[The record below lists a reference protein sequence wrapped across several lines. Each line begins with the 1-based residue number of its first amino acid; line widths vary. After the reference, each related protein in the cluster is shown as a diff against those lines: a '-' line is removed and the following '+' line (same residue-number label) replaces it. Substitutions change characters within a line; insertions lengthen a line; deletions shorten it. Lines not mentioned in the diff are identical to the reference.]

1 MRLASLTH
9 SPIGARF
16 EAMKVQ
22 QFLDHHGIAR
32 NPFAEED
39 AQTDPVFKE
48 FCIESTYHPTWDK
61 VYGDPSEPSTSIIF
75 GEKGSGKTAMR
86 LQLARHL
93 EHYNEHHPGRRLF
106 VVHYDDFNPFLDR
119 FRDRRGKRNRR
130 ADRVLGQFRLW
141 DHMDAVL
148 SLGVTGL
155 VDRILDVKQPTP
167 AVICT
172 IDPADVDQLDRHQA
186 RDLLLLAACY
196 DQSTAETF
204 KGRWQRLRRRLKYQ
218 TWRSQWQLAVG
229 CIVTVV
235 VIGLAIAA
243 LTSSKQAGL
252 PPWWVYLILIAV
264 GWVPWLWKAWKNWWL
279 ARGILRRMRVGLRE
293 TGALWHVLMQFTPA
307 ELSGQPLPN
316 KDSTDDRYE
325 LLMKL
330 QGLLTSLG
338 HPGIIVLVDR
348 LDEPHLV
355 NGSPELMKALLWPML
370 DNKFL
375 KHPGLGLKLMLP
387 IELTR
392 FVEREERDFYQRARL
407 DKQNMIPSFEWT
419 GEALYDV
426 ATARLRACA
435 KPGATP
441 DLAELFDP
449 GLSQQRMIEAF
460 RTLRVPRR
468 LFKFLYSLIAAHCNA
483 YTDQNPEWKIS
494 PSRFESTLALT
505 LRDQDAFDRGVG
517 AG

>member
-1 MRLASLTH
+1 
-9 SPIGARF
+9 
-16 EAMKVQ
+16 MKVQ

-61 VYGDPSEPSTSIIF
+61 VFGDPSEPATSIIF

-86 LQLARHL
+86 LQLARHI
-93 EHYNEHHPGRRLF
+93 EHYNDRHPGRRLF

-119 FRDRRGKRNRR
+119 FRDRLSKRNRR
-130 ADRVLGQFRLW
+130 PERVLSLFKLW
-141 DHMDAVL
+141 DHMDSVL
-148 SLGVTGL
+148 SLAVTGL
-155 VDRILDVKQPTP
+155 IDHILGARQPST
-167 AVICT
+167 AVICDL
-172 IDPADVDQLDRHQA
+172 DPALIDKLDRHQA

-204 KGRWQRLRRRLKYQ
+204 KGRWNRLRRRLKFQ
-218 TWRSQWQLAVG
+218 TWRSYWPLALAWSWTVLLIALVAI
-229 CIVTVV
+229 IVSR
-235 VIGLAIAA
+235 GG
-243 LTSSKQAGL
+243 QNWL
-252 PPWWVYLILIAV
+252 PPWWVYPILFIA
-264 GWVPWLWKAWKNWWL
+264 GWLPWLWKAWNNFWL
-279 ARGILRRMRVGLRE
+279 ARGILSRMRVGIHETNPLRQ
-293 TGALWHVLMQFTPA
+293 VLMQFSPA

-330 QGLLTSLG
+330 QGLLQQLG
-338 HPGIIVLVDR
+338 HSGIIVLVDR

-355 NGSPELMKALLWPML
+355 NGSAELMKALLWPLL

-375 KHPGLGLKLMLP
+375 KHPGLGVKLMLP

-392 FVEREERDFYQRARL
+392 FIDREERDFYQRARL
-407 DKQNMIPSFEWT
+407 DKQNMIPAFEWT
-419 GEALYDV
+419 GEALFDV
-426 ATARLRACA
+426 ATARVKACA
-435 KPGATP
+435 KPGASP
-441 DLAELFDP
+441 ALADLFEP
-449 GLSQQRMIEAF
+449 GVTQQRMIEAF

-468 LFKFLYSLIAAHCNA
+468 LFKFMYSLIAAHCNA
-483 YTDQNPEWKIS
+483 HTDQAPNWKIA
-494 PSRFESTLALT
+494 PTLFESTLALS

>member
-1 MRLASLTH
+1 
-9 SPIGARF
+9 
-16 EAMKVQ
+16 MKVQ

-48 FCIESTYHPTWDK
+48 FCIESTFHPTWDK
-61 VYGDPSEPSTSIIF
+61 VYGDPAEPATAIIF

-93 EHYNEHHPGRRLF
+93 EQHNQRHPERRVF

-119 FRDRRGKRNRR
+119 FRDRLSKRNRR
-130 ADRVLGQFRLW
+130 PERVLGLYKLW
-141 DHMDAVL
+141 DHMDSIL
-148 SLGVTGL
+148 SLAVTGL
-155 VDRILDVKQPTP
+155 VDRILDVRQPSP
-167 AVICT
+167 AVQCQIEAT
-172 IDPADVDQLDRHQA
+172 AVDQLDRHQA

-196 DQSTAETF
+196 DQSTGETF
-204 KGRWQRLRRRLKYQ
+204 KGRWNRLRRRLKFQ
-218 TWRSQWQLAVG
+218 TWRSQWPLVLGWTWLVAWIALYIALWANG
-229 CIVTVV
+229 HGDKIWP
-235 VIGLAIAA
+235 LWLFAII
-243 LTSSKQAGL
+243 
-252 PPWWVYLILIAV
+252 PILGFI
-264 GWVPWLWKAWKNWWL
+264 PWLWKAWNSFWL
-279 ARGILRRMRVGLRE
+279 ARGILSRMRVGIHETNPLRQ
-293 TGALWHVLMQFTPA
+293 VLMQFSPA

-330 QGLLTSLG
+330 QGLLAQLG
-338 HPGIIVLVDR
+338 HTGIIVLVDR

-355 NGSPELMKALLWPML
+355 NGSADLMKALLWPML

-375 KHPGLGLKLMLP
+375 KHPGVGVKLMLP

-392 FVEREERDFYQRARL
+392 FIEREERDFYQRARL

-426 ATARLRACA
+426 ATARLKACA

-441 DLAELFDP
+441 ALADLFES
-449 GLSQQRMIEAF
+449 GVSQPRMIEAF
-460 RTLRVPRR
+460 RVLRVPRR

-483 YTDQNPEWKIS
+483 HTDQDPNWKIA
-494 PSRFESTLALT
+494 PTLFESTLALS

>member
-1 MRLASLTH
+1 
-9 SPIGARF
+9 
-16 EAMKVQ
+16 MKVQ
-22 QFLDHHGIAR
+22 DFLDHHGIAR

-48 FCIESTYHPTWDK
+48 FCIESTFHPSWDK
-61 VYGDPSEPSTSIIF
+61 VYGDPSEPATSIIF

-93 EHYNEHHPGRRLF
+93 EHYNERHAGQRLF

-119 FRDRRGKRNRR
+119 FRDRLSKRNRK
-130 ADRVLGQFRLW
+130 ADRVLQQFRLW
-141 DHMDAVL
+141 DHMDAIL
-148 SLGVTGL
+148 SLAVTGL
-155 VDRILDVKQPTP
+155 ADRILDVKQPSP
-167 AVICT
+167 AVSCD
-172 IDPADVDQLDRHQA
+172 IDATAIDKLDRHQA

-204 KGRWQRLRRRLKYQ
+204 PARWHRLRRRLKFR
-218 TWRSQWQLAVG
+218 TWMSNWP
-229 CIVTVV
+229 
-235 VIGLAIAA
+235 LAIGIGWTVLIGAIFTMYVVQRGKSA
-243 LTSSKQAGL
+243 LPSAWGWFGLLLVIFAGWL
-252 PPWWVYLILIAV
+252 PH
-264 GWVPWLWKAWKNWWL
+264 LWKAWKNFWL
-279 ARGILRRMRVGLRE
+279 ARGILGRMRVGIRE
-293 TGALWHVLMQFTPA
+293 TNPLRRVLMQFSPA

-330 QGLLTSLG
+330 QGLLQQLG
-338 HPGIIVLVDR
+338 HSGCVVLVDR

-355 NGSPELMKALLWPML
+355 NGSAELMKALLWPML

-375 KHPGLGLKLMLP
+375 KHPGVGVKLMLP

-392 FVEREERDFYQRARL
+392 FIEREERDFYQRARL

-419 GEALYDV
+419 GEALFDI
-426 ATARLRACA
+426 ANARLRACA

-441 DLAELFDP
+441 KLADLFDP
-449 GLSQQRMIEAF
+449 GVTQSRMIDAF
-460 RTLRVPRR
+460 RSLRVPRR
-468 LFKFLYSLIAAHCNA
+468 LFKFLYTLIASHCNA
-483 YTDQNPEWKIS
+483 HTDQAPAWTIA
-494 PSRFESTLALT
+494 PTLFESTLALS

>member
-1 MRLASLTH
+1 
-9 SPIGARF
+9 
-16 EAMKVQ
+16 MKVQ

-48 FCIESTYHPTWDK
+48 HCIESTYHPTWDK
-61 VYGDPSEPSTSIIF
+61 VYGDPAEPATSIIF

-93 EHYNEHHPGRRLF
+93 EHYNERHPGKRLL

-119 FRDRRGKRNRR
+119 FRDRLSRR
-130 ADRVLGQFRLW
+130 SRVAERVLANFKLW

-148 SLGVTGL
+148 SLAVTGL
-155 VDRILDVKQPTP
+155 VDRILEARQPSD
-167 AVICT
+167 AVVCQLEK
-172 IDPADVDQLDRHQA
+172 ADVDLLDRHQA

-204 KGRWQRLRRRLKYQ
+204 KGRWHRLRQRLNFQ
-218 TWRSQWQLAVG
+218 TWKAHWPLALG
-229 CIVTVV
+229 WAATALIVILVL
-235 VIGLAIAA
+235 VIVAYGGQ
-243 LTSSKQAGL
+243 KWL
-252 PPWWVYLILIAV
+252 PPWWVYPILLVAV
-264 GWVPWLWKAWKNWWL
+264 WWPWLAKVWKNFWL
-279 ARGILRRMRVGLRE
+279 ARGILARMRVGIRE
-293 TGALWHVLMQFTPA
+293 TNPLRQVLMHFLPA

-325 LLMKL
+325 LLLKL
-330 QGLLTSLG
+330 QGLLQSLG
-338 HPGIIVLVDR
+338 HRGIVVLVDR
-348 LDEPHLV
+348 VDEPHLI
-355 NGSPELMKALLWPML
+355 NGSPELMKALVWPVL

-375 KHPGLGLKLMLP
+375 KHPGVGIKLMLP

-392 FVEREERDFYQRARL
+392 FIEREDRDFYQRARL

-426 ATARLRACA
+426 ATARLNACA
-435 KPGATP
+435 KPGAHPTLA
-441 DLAELFDP
+441 DLFESGVTQSRL
-449 GLSQQRMIEAF
+449 IESF

-468 LFKFLYSLIAAHCNA
+468 LFKFLYHLIAAHCNA
-483 YTDQNPEWKIS
+483 HTDQNPSWKIS
-494 PSRFESTLALT
+494 PSFFESTLALS